1 MTELLTNQLIEI
13 KSEDIVFRVLWV
25 DPLGRGYYVIDVRS
39 TAAFPEFREA
49 LEFQELMER
58 NEAVLSPDDQWLAP
72 LMDVGLPN
80 SHKDKRDQAWEM
92 IQPLVLNVPDIFK
105 PKVRGEAVAALVDAG
120 RATKQTLYRLLRRY
134 WQRGMVPNALLPDYP
149 RSGAR
154 GREKNVSLNRRRSG
168 GEGNAY
174 SAIIDA
180 ETRQIFLS
188 AIVAFKRNQQLDL
201 RACYEQ
207 IIKDDYSDRVMNER
221 TGRVEYVPRP
231 PYPTLRQFRY
241 WYEKDNDIFYN
252 ERIRR
257 TPRVY
262 DKDMRAILGSST
274 AETIGPGFRYQIDA
288 TIGDVYLVSRFDPNK
303 IIGRPVVYIVIDVF
317 SRMVTGLYI
326 GLEGPSWV
334 GAMMALAN
342 AAEPKV
348 EYCRR
353 FGIEIEEADWPCAAM
368 PDRLL
373 GDRGEMAGSMVETLI
388 KTLRVNVENAPPYRA
403 DWKGIVEQRFKMIP
417 DKFKAYVPG
426 YVAPDFG
433 ERGVP
438 DYRLVSKLDLDDF
451 TEIFIRCVLYYNNH
465 HLLKGY
471 QRVPEMI
478 ADEAPPVPIELWHWG
493 IVNRSGFLRSFPSET
508 VRLALLPNDEA
519 TVTAKGIRFFGCFY
533 SCAKALEEHWFER
546 ARQKKTWKV
555 RVSYDPR
562 LMNEI
567 YLQEEGERVCFIPC
581 ALTDAS
587 ADYRGKSL
595 WEIDQLRKEDRRQ
608 VVASHPNQLSGQF
621 SLNDAIQDVLDK
633 AEKKTKE
640 AQAFNTDSDN
650 KRTKGIRVNRAAEK
664 LANRP
669 DEAFRFAK
677 PEQPP
682 AKVLAFPRNP
692 TTDASE
698 PDITEILRSLGED
711 GDDDK

>member
-13 KSEDIVFRVLWV
+13 TSEDITFRVLWV
-25 DPLGRGYYVIDVRS
+25 DPLGRGYYLIDVRS
-39 TAAFPEFREA
+39 ISAFPKFREA
-49 LEFQELMER
+49 QELQDMMDR
-58 NEAVLSPDDQWLAP
+58 NEAALLLSDQWLAP
-72 LMDVGLPN
+72 LMDAGLPE
-80 SHKDKRDQAWEM
+80 SHKAKRDQAWEL
-92 IQPLVLNVPDIFK
+92 IGPLVQNIPDIFK
-105 PKVRGEAVAALVDAG
+105 PRVRGEAIAALVGAG
-120 RATKQTLYRLLRRY
+120 KATKQTLYRLLRRY
-134 WQRGMVPNALLPDYP
+134 WQRGMVPNALLPDYT

-154 GREKNVSLNRRRSG
+154 GREKSISPNRRRSG
-168 GEGNAY
+168 AEGNTY

-180 ETRQIFLS
+180 ETREIFLS
-188 AIVAFKRNQQLDL
+188 SIVAFKRNQQLDL
-201 RACYEQ
+201 RECHER
-207 IIKDDYSDRVMNER
+207 ILKDHYSDQVVNER
-221 TGRVEYVPRP
+221 TGRAEYVPRQ

-241 WYEKDNDIFYN
+241 WYEKDNDIFHN
-252 ERIRR
+252 DRIRR

-274 AETIGPGFRYQIDA
+274 AETVGPGFRYQIDA

-303 IIGRPVVYIVIDVF
+303 IVGRPVVYIVIDVF
-317 SRMVTGLYI
+317 SRMITGLYI

-353 FGIEIEEADWPCAAM
+353 FGIEDADWPCEAM

-388 KTLRVNVENAPPYRA
+388 KTLRVNVENAAPYRA

-417 DKFKAYVPG
+417 AKFKAYVPG
-426 YVAPDFG
+426 YVSPDFG
-433 ERGVP
+433 ERGAR
-438 DYRLVSKLDLDDF
+438 DYRLDGKLDLDDF

-465 HLLKGY
+465 HVLKDY
-471 QRVPEMI
+471 RRAPEMI

-508 VRLALLPNDEA
+508 VRLALLPSDEA
-519 TVTAKGIRFFGCFY
+519 TVTAKGIRFWGCFY

-546 ARQKKTWKV
+546 ARQKKPWKV

-562 LMNEI
+562 RMDEI

-621 SLNDAIQDVLDK
+621 SLNDAIQDVLDR
-633 AEKKTKE
+633 AEKKTK
-640 AQAFNTDSDN
+640 AARAFNTDSDS

-664 LANRP
+664 QANRQ

-682 AKVLAFPRNP
+682 ATVLTFPRNQAAD
-692 TTDASE
+692 TSE
-698 PDITEILRSLGED
+698 PDITEILESIGES
-711 GDDDK
+711 GDDDQ

>member
-13 KSEDIVFRVLWV
+13 SSEGITFRVLWV
-25 DPLGRGYYVIDVRS
+25 DPLGRGYYLIDVRS
-39 TAAFPEFREA
+39 ISAFPELREA
-49 LEFQELMER
+49 QELHELIER
-58 NEAVLSPDDQWLAP
+58 NEAALLPDDQWLAP
-72 LMDVGLPN
+72 LMDAGLPA
-80 SHKDKRDQAWEM
+80 SHKEKRDHGWEL
-92 IQPLVLNVPDIFK
+92 IQPLVQNVPHIFK
-105 PKVRGEAVAALVDAG
+105 PKVRGEAVAALVGAG
-120 RATKQTLYRLLRRY
+120 KATKQTLYRLLRRY
-134 WQRGMVPNALLPDYP
+134 WQRGMVPNALLPDYT

-154 GREKNVSLNRRRSG
+154 GREKSISPNRRRSG
-168 GEGNAY
+168 AEGNAY

-180 ETRQIFLS
+180 DTRQVFLAS
-188 AIVAFKRNQQLDL
+188 IVAFKRNQQLDL
-201 RACYEQ
+201 RECHEQ
-207 IIKDDYSDRVMNER
+207 IVKDHYSDRMVNER
-221 TGRVEYVPRP
+221 TGRIEYVPRP

-241 WYEKDNDIFYN
+241 WYEKDNDIFHN
-252 ERIRR
+252 DRIRR

-274 AETIGPGFRYQIDA
+274 AETVGPGFRYQIDA
-288 TIGDVYLVSRFDPNK
+288 TIGDVYLVSRLDRNK

-317 SRMVTGLYI
+317 SRMITGLYI

-342 AAEPKV
+342 AAESKV

-353 FGIEIEEADWPCAAM
+353 FGVEIEQADWPCDAM

-373 GDRGEMAGSMVETLI
+373 GDRGEMAGGMVETLI
-388 KTLRVNVENAPPYRA
+388 KTLRVNVENAAPFRA

-417 DKFKAYVPG
+417 AKFKAYVPG

-433 ERGVP
+433 ARGAR
-438 DYRLVSKLDLDDF
+438 DYRLDGKLDLDDF

-465 HLLKGY
+465 HVLKDY
-471 QRVPEMI
+471 RRTPEMI

-508 VRLALLPNDEA
+508 VRLALLPSDEA
-519 TVTAKGIRFFGCFY
+519 TVTAKGIRFWGCFY

-546 ARQKKTWKV
+546 ARQKGTQQV

-562 LMNEI
+562 LMDNI
-567 YLQEEGERVCFIPC
+567 YLQEEGDRIAFIPC

-595 WEIDQLRKEDRRQ
+595 WEIDQMHKEDRRQ
-608 VVASHPNQLSGQF
+608 VKASHPNQLSGQF
-621 SLNDAIQDVLDK
+621 SLSDAIQDVLDR
-633 AEKKTKE
+633 AEKKTE
-640 AQAFNTDSDN
+640 AARAFNTDSDS
-650 KRTKGIRVNRAAEK
+650 KRTKGIRANRAAEK
-664 LANRP
+664 AANRP
-669 DEAFRFAK
+669 GEAFRFAK

-682 AKVLAFPRNP
+682 ATVLTFPRNQIAD
-692 TTDASE
+692 TSE
-698 PDITEILRSLGED
+698 PDITEILHSLGED